1 MSKLFKGASANP
13 SIPRGIEAL
22 VKKASVDPDFRKN
35 LLENRAKAAVEI
47 GLELSAAEKAMLKS
61 IPEAQIEQIIE
72 SVTVPDEHR
81 RVFLGKIASAMLA
94 VLALGLP
101 GCGESDKVSRREM
114 THGPR
119 EDDQR
124 QSRSPGFALV
134 PIQHEL
140 LKIEVLE
147 KGTGAMSAKVG
158 HVCPFEKGEIRV
170 MFPDGARVTC
180 EPEHHSV
187 TAGRGAV
194 TFSTNASK
202 ERTGRIIAVMHSTD
216 WSVEGF
222 PVTDF
227 LRLPVGEYRFQN
239 TFFCEVIAYP
249 K

>member
-1 MSKLFKGASANP
+1 VDKFAANP

-22 VKKASVDPDFRKN
+22 VKKASVDPDFRKT
-35 LLENRAKAAVEI
+35 LLEKRAEAAAEI
-47 GLELSAAEKAMLKS
+47 GLELSAAAAMLKS
-61 IPEAQIEQIIE
+61 TPPAQIEQIIQT
-72 SVTVPDEHR
+72 VTVPDEHR
-81 RVFLGKIASAMLA
+81 RVFLGRIASAMLA
-94 VLALGLP
+94 VLTLGLP
-101 GCGESDKVSRREM
+101 ACDEPDKVSRQEI

-124 QSRSPGFALV
+124 QSKSPGFALV

-140 LKIEVLE
+140 LKIEALD
-147 KGTGAMSAKVG
+147 KGTKSISLKVG
-158 HVCPFEKGEIRV
+158 YVCPFEKGEIRV
-170 MFPDGARVTC
+170 VFPDGARVTC

-187 TAGRGAV
+187 SAGRDAV

-227 LRLPVGEYRFQN
+227 LRLPVDEYRFQN
-239 TFFCEVIAYP
+239 TFFCKVIAYP